1 MIILYIDKW
10 ENLVY
15 QSYIKKKRFDE
26 EGDEDL
32 PQKNRPFRL
41 KNSKTDPN
49 PPAPAPAPEPTPEGL
64 NDEEGLDK
72 AYASDTKLH
81 LDGNGTLFIAGSKG
95 SLLGKDWLENY
106 KDIGIPLVEKFGAA
120 AAIAETGNMKGAMA
134 AALNPTQF
142 DVTQEDRYK

>member
-1 MIILYIDKW
+1 M
-10 ENLVY
+10 VY

-49 PPAPAPAPEPTPEGL
+49 PPAPAPEPPAEEL

-72 AYASDTKLH
+72 AYA
-81 LDGNGTLFIAGSKG
+81 
-95 SLLGKDWLENY
+95 
-106 KDIGIPLVEKFGAA
+106 
-120 AAIAETGNMKGAMA
+120 
-134 AALNPTQF
+134 
-142 DVTQEDRYK
+142 